1 MKMLNQMILVIIG
14 LFLFT
19 GCARDM
25 ILEKNHVYS
34 LKTECILEH
43 GEEYLIV
50 SGLCGHSA
58 YGVKSISSQKLGN
71 KVIITIVI
79 SCGLRGDFKIKIKL
93 DKDVREVLL
102 GNDGSVIWTRNV
114 TPI

>member
-1 MKMLNQMILVIIG
+1 MILIIIG
-14 LFLFT
+14 LFIIT
-19 GCARDM
+19 GCSRDM
-25 ILEKNHVYS
+25 ILEKEYICN
-34 LKTECILEH
+34 LKTECTFEH

-79 SCGLRGDFKIKIKL
+79 ACGLNGDFETKIKL
-93 DKDVREVLL
+93 DKDVHEVLL